1 VKRRTFVGAALAL
14 VAARAS
20 NAQDTPKAPDIG
32 SLPVQGFID
41 FQSQATLAM
50 QTATR
55 VEKEAEALIRSRI
68 ASIQI
73 DVGASDAALETLEKS
88 QLEQLLNAQHTVAI
102 FLLKIIVYSKDKATG
117 AINITRDSVDSA
129 FNDCK
134 LWPICPAR
142 G

>member
-1 VKRRTFVGAALAL
+1 MERRTFVGAALAL
-14 VAARAS
+14 FAARAS
-20 NAQDTPKAPDIG
+20 NAQDTPKPPDIG
-32 SLPVQGFID
+32 GLRVQGFND
-41 FQSQATLAM
+41 FQSQATLALES
-50 QTATR
+50 ATS
-55 VEKEAEALIRSRI
+55 VDKEAEALIRSHI

-73 DVGASDAALETLEKS
+73 DVGAADAALETLEKS

-102 FLLKIIVYSKDKATG
+102 FLLKIIVYSKNKATG

-134 LWPICPAR
+134 LWPICPSR